1 MSVPKSVVKI
11 DKKGVHYT
19 SSVDRASYT
28 ILELTRA
35 ALRDVGR
42 FVVRKANAKAVKQL
56 RGMTS
61 TKGKSNSSWKGLHKR
76 VKGTTSTFLYKVP
89 WAKTGLPH
97 LEVGVTDDA
106 WYGVEQELGS
116 SKMPKLGILRNSTHE
131 NIAKIIEI
139 ESKYLSA
146 LESEAAALSLISE
159 NEYSGGGEDG

>member
-11 DKKGVHYT
+11 NKDGVHYT

-35 ALRDVGR
+35 ALRDVGK
-42 FVVRKANAKAVKQL
+42 FIVRTA
-56 RGMTS
+56 
-61 TKGKSNSSWKGLHKR
+61 NSSAMKLKGLKKSRR
-76 VKGTTSTFLYKVP
+76 VRGRTSTFLYNVP

-97 LEVGVTDDA
+97 LEVGVTDNT
-106 WYGVEQELGS
+106 WYGVQQELGT
-116 SKMPKLGILRNSTHE
+116 SKQPKRQILRNSAHN

-139 ESKYLSA
+139 ESQYLSA